1 MSRAR
6 ASPQG
11 TGWGSATHTWCPPFP
26 SSGNRPLGPL
36 EVREAETEPRG
47 TRAAWRVPFPLRVP
61 SAVPLP
67 GARPTLPGSCRTVGP
82 GELAT
87 PQSPFPPVLAAVS
100 LTSTLIWSEQ
110 RWVEQSLAWATGS
123 ETSDLD
129 FSRKLPSS
137 TLDRRASSPRPLPY
151 PRPEPRAGSQPS
163 PDLGS
168 QVRLAMA
175 KSSSRTAGTRPPRPE
190 PRGQRPAASWAACQL
205 WSQSVLPLRPC
216 HMKPTTRA
224 SVFTTSLRGSPLAP
238 QAQPHLS

>member
-1 MSRAR
+1 MVPWR
-6 ASPQG
+6 
-11 TGWGSATHTWCPPFP
+11 
-26 SSGNRPLGPL
+26 L
-36 EVREAETEPRG
+36 EKLRQNPEAPG
-47 TRAAWRVPFPLRVP
+47 
-61 SAVPLP
+61 LP
-67 GARPTLPGSCRTVGP
+67 GEYHSHSGCHLRSLCPGP
-82 GELAT
+82 G
-87 PQSPFPPVLAAVS
+87 PPSLAAAGQSALWS
-100 LTSTLIWSEQ
+100 LPHPRAHSLRSSQQCPVTSTLIWSEQ

-137 TLDRRASSPRPLPY
+137 TLDRRASSPLPLPY
-151 PRPEPRAGSQPS
+151 PCPEPWAGSQPS

-190 PRGQRPAASWAACQL
+190 PRGQRPAASWAAYQL
-205 WSQSVLPLRPC
+205 WSQTVLPLRPC

-224 SVFTTSLRGSPLAP
+224 SVFTTSPRGSPLAP